1 MSLSKRAPYVV
12 PLNRI
17 TEKWHAPLFRTA
29 LRRYISLLNDP
40 ELNAAQLEHSL
51 WDIHFPFH
59 SLPVWKVV
67 KYLNIDPVTGMKS
80 TANSV
85 HAKPARTSMQKHHID
100 GRFDTALVNEGGIR
114 DDGSEGGRLG
124 SIKSMSIVCSSMKF
138 TNSFHL
144 KAMMWCAS
152 RSFSA
157 FQNAFMPISLSPE
170 SVTNFLITLRTLNGT
185 PL

>member
-1 MSLSKRAPYVV
+1 MV

-40 ELNAAQLEHSL
+40 ELNAAQLERSL

-85 HAKPARTSMQKHHID
+85 HAKPACMSTQKHHID
-100 GRFDTALVNEGGIR
+100 GRFDTAMKEA
-114 DDGSEGGRLG
+114 SETMVVKEADLEA
-124 SIKSMSIVCSSMKF
+124 SKVC
-138 TNSFHL
+138 L
-144 KAMMWCAS
+144 
-152 RSFSA
+152 
-157 FQNAFMPISLSPE
+157 LSVP
-170 SVTNFLITLRTLNGT
+170 
-185 PL
+185 